1 MIETSKPSLKFWVV
15 AGVGLLWNLLGCYNF
30 IMQTNPALLETLP
43 EAYDALA
50 KSRPGYAT
58 VAFAVAVFGGSLGC
72 ALMLMRRA
80 VSRPFLLLSLLGVVV
95 TMLQALWAIGFA
107 PEAASVA
114 MAAGISLAV
123 ATYLVWFTHRKSGQD
138 LLW

>member
-1 MIETSKPSLKFWVV
+1 
-15 AGVGLLWNLLGCYNF
+15 
-30 IMQTNPALLETLP
+30 
-43 EAYDALA
+43 
-50 KSRPGYAT
+50 
-58 VAFAVAVFGGSLGC
+58 
-72 ALMLMRRA
+72 MLMRRA

-107 PEAASVA
+107 PEATSVA

-123 ATYLVWFTHRKSGQD
+123 ATYLVWFTHRKFGQD

>member
-1 MIETSKPSLKFWVV
+1 
-15 AGVGLLWNLLGCYNF
+15 
-30 IMQTNPALLETLP
+30 
-43 EAYDALA
+43 
-50 KSRPGYAT
+50 
-58 VAFAVAVFGGSLGC
+58 
-72 ALMLMRRA
+72 
-80 VSRPFLLLSLLGVVV
+80 VVV

-114 MAAGISLAV
+114 MVAGISLAV

>member
-1 MIETSKPSLKFWVV
+1 
-15 AGVGLLWNLLGCYNF
+15 
-30 IMQTNPALLETLP
+30 
-43 EAYDALA
+43 
-50 KSRPGYAT
+50 
-58 VAFAVAVFGGSLGC
+58 
-72 ALMLMRRA
+72 LMRRA

-114 MAAGISLAV
+114 MVAGISLAV